1 MNRCGLRWAA
11 VFSIWVFSFV
21 TPESL
26 AAKTAGEV
34 LMQLQTSGGA
44 RELQLVDAAKREGKV
59 VLYGTTNIAVM
70 QELLDRFKKK
80 YPFVQVSNYRATTN
94 RVYAKILA
102 EARSAAHAVDVVEIS
117 PDSSFKLK
125 KDNLLDPYFSP
136 IRKSILDDYMD
147 KEGYWTGYFHQV
159 IALGYNTS
167 AVKKAEV
174 PKTYADLLNPG
185 FRGKLSLGTADQELF
200 GSLLELWGKEKTLDY
215 FRRLAKNQPA
225 MREGHTLQ
233 AQLLAAGEF
242 SVAPWLLGHNLAELK
257 RKGAPV
263 ETVLLE
269 PVLSAPKYV
278 LLAKHSPH
286 PHAAALLIDWLLS
299 DGQEILVGKFGRN
312 SSTPGLRHLFPELVR
327 SKYLV
332 VSPEKFGPQYSEY
345 VRWYCEIFR
354 HC

>member
-1 MNRCGLRWAA
+1 MKPNGSL
-11 VFSIWVFSFV
+11 FSVVLFFVLAFSVSETAFG
-21 TPESL
+21 
-26 AAKTAGEV
+26 KTAGEV
-34 LMQLQTSGGA
+34 LSPLQGLQAPS
-44 RELQLVDAAKREGKV
+44 REAQLVEGAKREGKV

-80 YPFVQVSNYRATTN
+80 YPFLQVANYRATTN
-94 RVYAKILA
+94 RVYAKIIA
-102 EARSAAHAVDVVEIS
+102 EARSGAHAVDVIEIS

-125 KDNLLDPYFSP
+125 KDSLLDPYFSP
-136 IRKSILDDYMD
+136 IRKTLLEDYTD

-159 IALGYNTS
+159 ISLGYNT
-167 AVKKAEV
+167 ANVKKADV
-174 PKTYADLLNPG
+174 PKTYDDLLNPS
-185 FRGKLSLGTADQELF
+185 FRGKMSLGTADQELF
-200 GSLLELWGKEKTLDY
+200 GSLLEVWGKEKTFAY
-215 FRRLAKNQPA
+215 FKGLAKNQPA

-242 SVAPWLLGHNLAELK
+242 SIAPWVLGHNIAELK

-278 LLAKHSPH
+278 LLAKHSAH
-286 PHAAALLIDWLLS
+286 PHSAALLIDWLLS
-299 DGQEILVGKFGRN
+299 EGQEILVGKFGR
-312 SSTPGLRHLFPELVR
+312 SSTSPGLKHLFPELVR

-332 VSPEKFGPQYSEY
+332 VTPEKFGPQYADY

>member
-1 MNRCGLRWAA
+1 MKRCGVGAA
-11 VFSIWVFSFV
+11 ALFWIWILSFAA
-21 TPESL
+21 PERL

-34 LMQLQTSGGA
+34 LTQIQTSGSA
-44 RELQLVDAAKREGKV
+44 RESQLVEAAKREGKV

-70 QELLDRFKKK
+70 QELLERFKKK

-94 RVYAKILA
+94 RVYAKIVA

-125 KDNLLDPYFSP
+125 KDSLLDPYFSP

-159 IALGYNTS
+159 IALGYNT
-167 AVKKAEV
+167 AALKKAEA
-174 PKTYADLLNPG
+174 PKTYDDLLNAN
-185 FRGKLSLGTADQELF
+185 FKGKLSLGAADQELF
-200 GSLLELWGKEKTLDY
+200 GSLLEHWGKEKTLDY

-242 SVAPWLLGHNLAELK
+242 SLAPWLLGHNIAELK

-263 ETVLLE
+263 ESVLLE

-286 PHAAALLIDWLLS
+286 PHAAALLIDWLLAE
-299 DGQEILVGKFGRN
+299 GQEILVGKFGRN
-312 SSTPGLRHLFPELVR
+312 STTPGLKHVFPELVR
-327 SKYLV
+327 AKYLV

-345 VRWYCEIFR
+345 VRSYCEIFR